1 MNLNATGYH
10 NTTHQEEHP
19 MTQSKKDRKKEQGFT
34 LIEIVAVLVI
44 LGILAAVAIPRYFD
58 MQAAAAA
65 RTIDATAA
73 ELQARVTQEFAR
85 QLLLPANNGNC
96 GTALAAVTAANI
108 GALGNGWTYTVANLI
123 PLAAADAGTAKDV
136 TFANPGLTF
145 AAGTDMTRNIQI
157 PNCN

>member
-1 MNLNATGYH
+1 
-10 NTTHQEEHP
+10 

-96 GTALAAVTAANI
+96 GDALEAVTAANI

-123 PLAAADAGTAKDV
+123 PIAAAEAGTAKDV
-136 TFANPGLTF
+136 TFANAGLTF
-145 AAGTDMTRNIQI
+145 EAAADMTRNIQI